1 MKIEF
6 IKETKIDG
14 SAFYFTKVNGMFV
27 DKSLSFDN
35 DKAKAMYDNIVTN
48 KGKMNFEEVLES
60 MVIDE
65 DIVELERG

>member
-35 DKAKAMYDNIVTN
+35 DKAKIMYDNIVTH
-48 KGKMNFEEVLES
+48 KGTINFEEVIES
-60 MVIDE
+60 
-65 DIVELERG
+65 VEI